1 MPEHLPVLAAVAL
14 SGWAYARGTRRLWA
28 RTGVTH
34 PWRAAAFAAGLA
46 AVLMVLVTPLDA
58 AGHERLWAH
67 MVQHEVLVAVA
78 APLLILANPLP
89 SILWALSP
97 AVRASVA
104 PWWRRLSRSHA
115 RPRGWARWAAAALV
129 LQTVAF
135 WAWHAPDLYEAA
147 LHSHLLHA
155 LQHASFLVT
164 ALFFWWAVLGA
175 RRRSLYGGG
184 VLVNFFAAL
193 QGVALGA
200 FMTLSGR
207 VWYPTYAAYEGG
219 GFTPLEDQQV
229 AGVIMWGPAGA
240 AYLLA
245 AILLFGAWLGGSDYE
260 ADEAVGREQGPSRVA
275 AGASAR

>member
-1 MPEHLPVLAAVAL
+1 MIAAVAL

-28 RTGVTH
+28 RTGASH
-34 PWRAAAFAAGLA
+34 PWRAIAFAAGLA
-46 AVLMVLVTPLDA
+46 AVLLVLVTPLDD

-67 MVQHEVLVAVA
+67 MVQHEVLVVVA

-89 SILWALSP
+89 SLLWALP
-97 AVRASVA
+97 PRARASVA
-104 PWWRRLSRSHA
+104 PWWRRLSRSHS
-115 RPRGWARWAAAALV
+115 RPRGWAAWAAAALV

-147 LHSHLLHA
+147 LHSEVLHA
-155 LQHASFLVT
+155 LQHTCFLGT

-184 VLVNFFAAL
+184 VLANFFAAL

-200 FMTLSGR
+200 FMTLAGR
-207 VWYPTYAAYEGG
+207 VWYPTYAATVGG
-219 GFTPLEDQQV
+219 SLTPLEDQQV
-229 AGVIMWGPAGA
+229 AGVIMWGPAGV

-245 AILLFGAWLGGSDYE
+245 AVLLFGAWLGGSDGE
-260 ADEAVGREQGPSRVA
+260 SDESRLPRQPPPRLA
-275 AGASAR
+275 AEVSVT

>member
-1 MPEHLPVLAAVAL
+1 MPEHLPVLAAVVLA
-14 SGWAYARGTRRLWA
+14 GWAYARGTRRLWA

-34 PWRAAAFAAGLA
+34 PWRAAAFSVGLA
-46 AVLMVLVTPLDA
+46 AVLLVLVTPLDQ

-89 SILWALSP
+89 SMLWALSP
-97 AVRASVA
+97 ATRAAVA
-104 PWWRRLSRSHA
+104 PWWRRLSRNHA
-115 RPRGWARWAAAALV
+115 SPRGWARWAAAALV

-135 WAWHAPDLYEAA
+135 WGWHAPDLYEAA
-147 LHSHLLHA
+147 LRSDLLHA
-155 LQHASFLVT
+155 LQHASFLGT

-207 VWYPTYAAYEGG
+207 VWYPTYATFEGG

-240 AYLLA
+240 VYLLA
-245 AILLFGAWLGGSDYE
+245 AVLLFGAWLGGSDDE
-260 ADEAVGREQGPSRVA
+260 AGEAVGREQGPSRVA
-275 AGASAR
+275 AGVSAR